1 MIKILCTC
9 PPMIRAIDSLRDA
22 FAKHDVDVFCPE
34 FKQTLSVPELL
45 DLVPQ
50 YDGWIIGDDP
60 ATAEVFSAGKNGR
73 LRAAI
78 KWGAGTDNVDFTGAA
93 AAGFDVANTPGTF
106 GEEVSDVA
114 LAYIIGLSRNLFFID
129 REVRSGAWPKP
140 AGRSLQ
146 NKVVGIVG
154 YGHIGQAVARKVGAI
169 GMKPIIYDPIKQL
182 TDTEGASIASWP
194 DRLAELDFLVLAC
207 ALTPKNRH
215 LINTDTISKTKKGL
229 ILVNIARGG
238 LIDQAAL
245 RNALDIGHVSAAAL
259 EVLDE
264 EPPQYNEPLLSYS
277 NCVFGSHNSS
287 NTVEAVHRT
296 SLIAIQLLF
305 DRLGFK

>member
-1 MIKILCTC
+1 
-9 PPMIRAIDSLRDA
+9 MIRAIDRLKEEFSKRDA
-22 FAKHDVDVFCPE
+22 EVFCPE

-78 KWGAGTDNVDFTGAA
+78 KWGAGTDNVDFPGAA
-93 AAGFDVANTPGTF
+93 AAGFNVANTPGTF

-114 LAYIIGLSRNLFFID
+114 LAYIIGLSRNLFIID

-146 NKVVGIVG
+146 NKFVGIVG
-154 YGHIGQAVARKVGAI
+154 YGHIGQALARKVTAI
-169 GMKPIIYDPIKQL
+169 GMKPIIYDPIQQVANIN
-182 TDTEGASIASWP
+182 GVPIASWP

-207 ALTPKNRH
+207 ALNAQNRH
-215 LINTDTISKTKKGL
+215 LINADTISKTKRGL
-229 ILVNIARGG
+229 ILVNVARGG
-238 LIDQAAL
+238 LIDQDAL
-245 RNALDIGHVSAAAL
+245 RNALDAGQVSAAAL

-264 EPPQYNEPLLSYS
+264 EPPQYNEPLLSYA

-287 NTVEAVHRT
+287 NTEEAVYRT

-305 DRLGFK
+305 DRLGFKQ